1 MKTLRI
7 RENLPQ
13 RQSLID
19 AKSKFLQDLREALA
33 KEKTIAGLIS
43 RVERVP
49 KPAVAD
55 SQDIQVG
62 FGYMDNFVR
71 HVFEKRTH
79 VKNAEKLEALIVNA
93 TKELQA
99 MRNPPAAHVTT
110 KTTLNIHYRNG
121 TIKPTEKIAANSLEK
136 YHWEMQSG
144 AQSWS
149 QLGAKGDPDINPG
162 LSDGQVRLS
171 YSDGQLLSNK
181 IKLSTVIK
189 RQAGSAKRKQYRLEP
204 GDAEFEQRCKGVAGR
219 IKRLMTPP
227 RHIVDADFGTRV
239 FQDRVAQLPEHLDST
254 VLGVI
259 ELCETGTTA
268 DSDYVHMIEF
278 VEPTVYLNPRKL
290 HSELK
295 DIYEGKRIS
304 LQLPVVGAVR
314 ARSSA
319 AELARLDDLQ
329 RQQREQLARE
339 QARLDDLQRQQ
350 REQRAREDAARR
362 KAERIQA
369 EDAARLERERLAREK
384 AEAGERVRKEAA
396 ARAEEVRIAEQ
407 RAAETAARLAREREI
422 LEQQQRAANRQA
434 MKVYATKK
442 AGVAASG
449 PDTWFMTVDEKVY
462 QNSSTGKSA
471 TKKPVADA
479 DTAGWY
485 VDDAAV
491 ALAKEQRENA
501 RKLAREQKRLS
512 DEAKAAEEAAKTERE
527 RLAAEEEAAEIA
539 AKAERKRLAAEE
551 EAAKAAEAEAERVRL
566 AAEERAA
573 LIAALREDTEQLAF
587 VKYVF
592 TTYDTNDNGQITVA
606 ELADALRSA
615 GRDASDAEQLVRD
628 NDLDANGTIEE
639 DEFIE
644 WCAVSRV
651 LEDKS
656 WKDAETE
663 FKAKQL
669 AATGGESKSSETQ
682 ESTFQSV
689 VVNQILPY
697 FIGDVA
703 KVRATIDASA
713 NKSAWETEN
722 TVQELTTE
730 ILTDFI
736 GPLEEWL
743 KATGADAWLGASDVV
758 EYSKANS
765 VRVFYVPADASK
777 EFAVTPRSRRE
788 KQYINAKAICTI
800 DVEKNI
806 FETAGG
812 RSARGDVFVLKDI
825 ATTHR
830 GAKFLLASALEKM
843 QDDNPSVQT
852 ILTQPFN
859 GDGFEGRAAK
869 FASWGLRS
877 IAAKLPATATPVNN
891 LMMLGEEDHSW
902 SAPKPGELSAMIENM
917 TDDWVSS
924 DEELNFAEQ
933 SENESMDFAASSA
946 LDTDS
951 DLDFAQSSER
961 SVQANSSEE
970 ESSERGKTSSG
981 MEFAESSAAESD
993 SDMEFAETSDKTSSG
1008 LEFAESSAVESD

>member
-19 AKSKFLQDLREALA
+19 AKTKFLQDLREALA

-79 VKNAEKLEALIVNA
+79 VKNAEKLEALIANA
-93 TKELQA
+93 TNELQV
-99 MRNPPAAHVTT
+99 MRNPPAAPVTT

-239 FQDRVAQLPEHLDST
+239 FQDRVAQLPEHLDLS
-254 VLGVI
+254 VLEVI

-304 LQLPVVGAVR
+304 LQLPVVGGVR
-314 ARSSA
+314 EEA
-319 AELARLDDLQ
+319 AELAR
-329 RQQREQLARE
+329 RV
-339 QARLDDLQRQQ
+339 ARLDVSQRQQ

-362 KAERIQA
+362 EAERLQA
-369 EDAARLERERLAREK
+369 EEVARLERERLARERE
-384 AEAGERVRKEAA
+384 EAAERVRQEAA
-396 ARAEEVRIAEQ
+396 ARAEEVRVAEQ
-407 RAAETAARLAREREI
+407 RAAETAARIAREREL
-422 LEQQQRAANRQA
+422 LEQQQRAANRQV

-471 TKKPVADA
+471 TKKSFADA
-479 DTAGWY
+479 DAAGWS

-491 ALAKEQRENA
+491 ALAKEERENA
-501 RKLAREQKRLS
+501 RKLAREQKRLAE
-512 DEAKAAEEAAKTERE
+512 EASAAEKAAEAERE
-527 RLAAEEEAAEIA
+527 RLV
-539 AKAERKRLAAEE
+539 AEE
-551 EAAKAAEAEAERVRL
+551 EAAKAAEAEAERERLVAEEEATKAAEAEAERVRQD
-566 AAEERAA
+566 AEERAA

-592 TTYDTNDNGQITVA
+592 TTYDTDGNGQITVS
-606 ELADALRSA
+606 ELTDALRRV
-615 GRDASDAEQLVRD
+615 GRDGSAAEQLVLD
-628 NDLDANGTIEE
+628 NDLDTNGTIDEE
-639 DEFIE
+639 EFIE

-651 LEDKS
+651 MEDKS
-656 WKDAETE
+656 WKDAEIE

-669 AATGGESKSSETQ
+669 ATTGGESKSSETQ

-703 KVRATIDASA
+703 KVRATIGAST

-730 ILTDFI
+730 IQTDFI
-736 GPLEEWL
+736 VPLEEWL
-743 KATGADAWLGASDVV
+743 KATGADAWLGASDIV

-806 FETAGG
+806 FEADGG

-825 ATTHR
+825 ATKDR

-843 QDDNPSVQT
+843 QDDNPAVQT
-852 ILTQPFN
+852 LLTQPFN

-877 IAAKLPATATPVNN
+877 IPAKLPATATPVNN
-891 LMMLGEEDHSW
+891 LMMLGEEDSQEW

>member
-13 RQSLID
+13 RKSLID

-79 VKNAEKLEALIVNA
+79 VKNAEKLEALIANA
-93 TKELQA
+93 TKELQV
-99 MRNPPAAHVTT
+99 MKNPPAAPVTT

-121 TIKPTEKIAANSLEK
+121 TIKPTEKIAANFLEK

-149 QLGAKGDPDINPG
+149 QLGATGDPDIRPG

-189 RQAGSAKRKQYRLEP
+189 RQAGSAKRKQYRFEP

-239 FQDRVAQLPEHLDST
+239 FQDRVTQLPEHLDLS
-254 VLGVI
+254 VLEVI
-259 ELCETGTTA
+259 ELCKTGTTA
-268 DSDYVHMIEF
+268 DTDYVHMIEF

-304 LQLPVVGAVR
+304 LQLPVVGGVR
-314 ARSSA
+314 EEA
-319 AELARLDDLQ
+319 AELARRLARLDDLQ
-329 RQQREQLARE
+329 RQK
-339 QARLDDLQRQQ
+339 

-362 KAERIQA
+362 EAERLQA
-369 EDAARLERERLAREK
+369 EEVARLERERLARERE
-384 AEAGERVRKEAA
+384 EAAERVRQEAA
-396 ARAEEVRIAEQ
+396 ARAEEVRVAEQ
-407 RAAETAARLAREREI
+407 RAAETAARLAREREL

-471 TKKPVADA
+471 TKKSVADA
-479 DTAGWY
+479 DAAGWS

-491 ALAKEQRENA
+491 ALAKEERENA
-501 RKLAREQKRLS
+501 RKLAREQKRLAE
-512 DEAKAAEEAAKTERE
+512 EASAAEKAAEAERE
-527 RLAAEEEAAEIA
+527 
-539 AKAERKRLAAEE
+539 RLAAEE
-551 EAAKAAEAEAERVRL
+551 EAAKAAEAEAERVRQD
-566 AAEERAA
+566 AEERAA

-592 TTYDTNDNGQITVA
+592 TTYDTDGNGQITVS
-606 ELADALRSA
+606 ELADALRRV
-615 GRDASDAEQLVRD
+615 GRDGSPAEQLVLD
-628 NDLDANGTIEE
+628 NDLDANGTIDEE
-639 DEFIE
+639 EFIE

-651 LEDKS
+651 MEDKS
-656 WKDAETE
+656 WKDAEIE

-669 AATGGESKSSETQ
+669 ATTGGESKSSETQ

-703 KVRATIDASA
+703 KVRDTIGAST
-713 NKSAWETEN
+713 NKSTWETEN

-730 ILTDFI
+730 IQTDFI

-743 KATGADAWLGASDVV
+743 KATGADAWLGASDIV

-825 ATTHR
+825 ATKER

-843 QDDNPSVQT
+843 QDDNPAVQT
-852 ILTQPFN
+852 LLTQPFN

-877 IAAKLPATATPVNN
+877 IPAKLPATATPVNN
-891 LMMLGEEDHSW
+891 LMMLGEEDSQEW